1 MGQIN
6 WGIESNAQR
15 KARRKQYEEDELWM
29 RAVQLARITGAVG
42 FNAVTGAGGEVPP
55 RQPAMVNKS
64 TPAGLVDG
72 LNTQFILEYE
82 PIPGSDHLYMNGL
95 LQDNEFGGDYM
106 INKNI
111 ITFDE
116 PPIIGSVI
124 KCTYMIFI

>member
-42 FNAVTGAGGEVPP
+42 FNTVTGAGGEVPP
-55 RQPAMVNKS
+55 RQPAMLNKT

-72 LNTQFILEYE
+72 LNT
-82 PIPGSDHLYMNGL
+82 LYMNGL

>member
-42 FNAVTGAGGEVPP
+42 FNTVTGAGGEVPP
-55 RQPAMVNKS
+55 RQPAMVNKAI
-64 TPAGLVDG
+64 PAGLVDG
-72 LNTQFILEYE
+72 LNTKFILEYE
-82 PIPGSDHLYMNGL
+82 PIPGSDHLYLNGL
-95 LQDNEFGGDYM
+95 LQDNDFEGDYM

-111 ITFDE
+111 ITFNE
-116 PPIIGSVI
+116 APMIGSKI